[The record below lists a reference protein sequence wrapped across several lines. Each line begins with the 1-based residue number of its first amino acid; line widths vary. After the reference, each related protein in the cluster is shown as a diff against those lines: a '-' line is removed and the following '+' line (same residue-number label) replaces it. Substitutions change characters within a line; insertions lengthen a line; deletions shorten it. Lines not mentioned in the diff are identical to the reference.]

1 MELYEKYGEF
11 DSFEEINE
19 AAAGQLAE
27 GDTNAIF
34 EIAKENGISEEDAQ
48 DYIDGINP
56 ELCTVWSAAD
66 GKIQVEK
73 EAMNLKEIME
83 DWAKYIIEQ
92 IHEEDGGEM
101 AKAVRKKG
109 KSLAGAI
116 GAVLKE
122 SWKIKEKIP
131 SEIKKAAGIHVNNES
146 VEMGIPGYA
155 TVTKI
160 LRKYYLEG

>member
-1 MELYEKYGEF
+1 MALYEKYGEF

-34 EIAKENGISEEDAQ
+34 EIAKENGISEEDVQ

-66 GKIQVEK
+66 GKIQMEK
-73 EAMNLKEIME
+73 EALELEEIME

-116 GAVLKE
+116 GAILNK
-122 SWKIKEKIP
+122 SWKIKKKVP
-131 SEIKKAAGIHVNNES
+131 KEIVEAAGVVKGAR